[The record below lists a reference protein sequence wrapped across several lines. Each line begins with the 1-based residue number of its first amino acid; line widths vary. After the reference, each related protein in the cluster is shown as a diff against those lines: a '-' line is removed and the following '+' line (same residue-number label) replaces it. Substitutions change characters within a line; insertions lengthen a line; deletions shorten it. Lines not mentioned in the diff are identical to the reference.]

1 LHVSPFAFADSITHC
16 FPIINPSGR
25 GYMETMPA
33 QITSRP
39 TPWRTVVVVCRKCGK
54 KLGGGF
60 GRKGKESLLDVL
72 RQVLRDAGRR
82 RDVRICETSC
92 LGLCPKHGV
101 TAFNATIPGIIHVLP
116 AGMDG
121 AEVVQTLLGSH
132 IIADGGGIK
141 AT

>member
-1 LHVSPFAFADSITHC
+1 
-16 FPIINPSGR
+16 
-25 GYMETMPA
+25 MKTMPER
-33 QITSRP
+33 ITSRP

-72 RQVLRDAGRR
+72 RQALRDAGRR

-101 TAFNATIPGIIHVLP
+101 TAFNATTPGIIHVLP

-121 AEVVQTLLGSH
+121 AEAVQTLLGSH

>member
-1 LHVSPFAFADSITHC
+1 
-16 FPIINPSGR
+16 
-25 GYMETMPA
+25 MEAMPDRIA
-33 QITSRP
+33 SRP
-39 TPWRTVVVVCRKCGK
+39 TPWRSVVVVCRKCGK

-60 GRKGKESLLDVL
+60 GHKRKESLRDVL
-72 RQVLRDAGRR
+72 RQALRDAGRR

-101 TAFNATIPGIIHVLP
+101 TAFSATSPGTIYVIP

-121 AEVVQTLLGSH
+121 AEAARTLLGSH
-132 IIADGGGIK
+132 TIMDGGGIE